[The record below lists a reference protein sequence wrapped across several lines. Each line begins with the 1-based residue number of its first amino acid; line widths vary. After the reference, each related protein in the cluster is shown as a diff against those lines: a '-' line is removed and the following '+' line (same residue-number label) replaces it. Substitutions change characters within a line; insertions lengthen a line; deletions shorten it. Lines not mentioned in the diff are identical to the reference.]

1 MDYPW
6 FELQENSKDITQGD
20 IIKGCPVPI
29 LKEFDISE
37 EGQNVQAE
45 IATIDGI
52 VLTQACDI
60 ANNKVENII
69 LCAITSKTEFEEI
82 QRREGRKEKEIG
94 KSIEGI
100 IKGQQN
106 AYHIINSYKSEEFS
120 QDYYIINFKDI
131 FSVPVKVARAIA
143 EKNGKRL
150 RLCPPYREHLSQAF
164 ARYFMRVGLP
174 VNIHIEKEP
183 AKADQ
188 TIY

>member
-1 MDYPW
+1 MEYPW
-6 FELQENSKDITQGD
+6 FELKENSADITQGD
-20 IIKGCPVPI
+20 IIKECPVPI

-37 EGQNVQAE
+37 EGQNVKAE

-69 LCAITSKTEFEEI
+69 LCAITSKSEFEKI
-82 QRREGRKEKEIG
+82 QFSHG
-94 KSIEGI
+94 KSEKDIRGSIDGI
-100 IKGQQN
+100 IKGHQN
-106 AYHIINSYKSEEFS
+106 AYHIINDYKSEEFS

-131 FSVPVKVARAIA
+131 FSVPVDVARAVA

-174 VNIHIEKEP
+174 INIHIER
-183 AKADQ
+183 
-188 TIY
+188 

>member
-1 MDYPW
+1 MEYPW
-6 FELQENSKDITQGD
+6 FELQENSAEITQGD

-29 LKEFDISE
+29 LKEFNISK
-37 EGQNVQAE
+37 EGQNVKAE
-45 IATIDGI
+45 IVTIDGI

-60 ANNKVENII
+60 ANKKVENII
-69 LCAITSKTEFEEI
+69 LCAITSKGEFEEI
-82 QRREGRKEKEIG
+82 QRNARKNEKEIR

-106 AYHIINSYKSEEFS
+106 AYHIINEYRSAEFS

-131 FSVPVKVARAIA
+131 FSVPVDVARAIA
-143 EKNGKRL
+143 EKSGKRL

-174 VNIHIEKEP
+174 INIHM
-183 AKADQ
+183 D
-188 TIY
+188 

>member
-1 MDYPW
+1 MEYPW
-6 FELQENSKDITQGD
+6 FELQEDSADITQGD

-37 EGQNVQAE
+37 EGQNVKAE

-60 ANNKVENII
+60 ANKKDENII
-69 LCAITSKTEFEEI
+69 LCAITSKSDLEEI
-82 QRREGRKEKEIG
+82 QRSAGKNEKEIR
-94 KSIEGI
+94 KNIDGI

-106 AYHIINSYKSEEFS
+106 AYHIINDYKSEEFS

-131 FSVPVKVARAIA
+131 FSVPVDVARSIA

-174 VNIHIEKEP
+174 INIHI
-183 AKADQ
+183 D
-188 TIY
+188 